1 MFEMKILQAIIIE
14 ARQNL
19 IRHNLT

>member
-19 IRHNLT
+19 IRHNLK